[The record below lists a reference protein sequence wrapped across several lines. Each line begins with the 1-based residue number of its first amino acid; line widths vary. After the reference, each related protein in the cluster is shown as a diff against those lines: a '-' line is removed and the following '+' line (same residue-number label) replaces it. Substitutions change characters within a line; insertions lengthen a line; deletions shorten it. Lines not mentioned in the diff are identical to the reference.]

1 MRKIIE
7 SVKEYIHLV
16 LSVTQILSHRIQH
29 IVFMLHSLFSL
40 I

>member
-1 MRKIIE
+1 MRKVIE

-16 LSVTQILSHRIQH
+16 WSVTQILSHRIQH